1 VIIAALGD
9 LRAASMGGAILR
21 EIKSRVP
28 VVRHAAIVAI
38 ARLNPPGSVK
48 ALAAALGKV
57 DPNEK
62 AMVAAALGQTRSP
75 GALQPLL
82 SALKHPHPR
91 VQMTVVQALAQ
102 LGQKGVYEA
111 LEKFAGQKKLSPPVK
126 IALLKAYGLLG
137 DKRATTWVGRALS
150 DGNEK
155 VKKNALKALGSLR
168 DPKAVPAILPLLKED
183 AWVLEAVSVLGL
195 TGSADALPGLLRII
209 RGESASAELL
219 EKTFW
224 AIGETRAAS
233 VVGTLT
239 PFLKDARTN
248 VAAWAAGALGRIGD
262 KKAAR
267 ALFVALKSDDK
278 NLKSMAVWALEK
290 LSGKRFGTE
299 PSRWEDWVNE
309 QR

>member
-1 VIIAALGD
+1 
-9 LRAASMGGAILR
+9 MGGAILR
-21 EIKSRVP
+21 EIKSKDP
-28 VVRHAAIVAI
+28 VVRHAAIVAV
-38 ARLNPPGSVK
+38 ARLKPPGSVK

-111 LEKFAGQKKLSPPVK
+111 LEGFASKKELSPPVK

-137 DKRATTWVGRALS
+137 DKRATTWVSQALR
-150 DGNEK
+150 DGDK
-155 VKKNALKALGSLR
+155 VRKNALKALGALR
-168 DPKAVPAILPLLKED
+168 DPKGVSAILPLLKEE
-183 AWVLEAVSVLGL
+183 AWVLEAVHVLGL
-195 TGSADALPGLLRII
+195 TGSADALPGLIRII
-209 RGESASAELL
+209 RGQNVGADVL

-224 AIGETRAAS
+224 AIGETRASS
-233 VVGTLT
+233 VVATLT
-239 PFLKDARTN
+239 PFLKDARTDI
-248 VAAWAAGALGRIGD
+248 AAWAAGALGRIGD
-262 KKAAR
+262 KKAAF
-267 ALFVALKSDDK
+267 ALFAALKSDDK

-290 LSGKRFGTE
+290 VSGKRLGTE
-299 PSRWEDWVNE
+299 PSRWESWVFE
-309 QR
+309 QRK